1 MLTEKV
7 VDVSALVESRR
18 LGAGQWW
25 LLALCLIVVT
35 FDGFDAQIMGY
46 TAPALVKAWH
56 VGRGV
61 LGPVISSGLFGLMLG
76 ALVLGTLGDRI
87 GRKTIIL
94 ISAVVFGVGSLLTA
108 LATNV
113 EQMTVLRF
121 ITGIGLGGAMP
132 GSIALVS
139 EYMPAR
145 LRGTMVTI
153 TVCGFAIGPA
163 IGGFIAAALT
173 QNHGW
178 GSLFVIGGV
187 VPLLMLPLLWWKLP
201 ESSRFLIGRG
211 DSSERIA
218 RNLRKV
224 FHDEDLP
231 ADATYTHVDGKLSKA
246 PVREIF
252 AEGRAPGTVLLWL
265 AIFLNLVGINLQTS
279 WLPLMITGLGYPIAQ
294 AVTATAMLHV
304 GGAIGGLLLS
314 RLLDRFDPLRSA
326 AVIGVLAG
334 VAIILVGFSGGSLG
348 MLKITIFLAGLFV
361 VGGQS
366 VLNALSGMFYP
377 SHIRSTGS
385 GWALGM
391 GRFGAA
397 VGPMVGSALAAL
409 NLSMNSLY
417 YVEAIPFFLMGAAIF
432 AIGFT
437 RNQKTYA
444 SNRAAALMQSPLAHK

>member
-1 MLTEKV
+1 MLTDKV
-7 VDVSALVESRR
+7 VDVSAMVESRR

-35 FDGFDAQIMGY
+35 FDGFDAQVMGY

-56 VGRGV
+56 VSRGV

-76 ALVLGTLGDRI
+76 ALGLGTLGDRI

-94 ISAVVFGVGSLLTA
+94 ISTIVFGIGSLLTSMS
-108 LATNV
+108 TSV
-113 EQMTVLRF
+113 EQMIILRF

-139 EYMPAR
+139 EYMPTR

-163 IGGFIAAALT
+163 IGGFIAAALIGD
-173 QNHGW
+173 HGW
-178 GSLFVIGGV
+178 ASMFVVGGV
-187 VPLLMLPLLWWKLP
+187 LPLLMLPVLWWMLP

-224 FHDEDLP
+224 FRAESFP
-231 ADATYTHVDGKLSKA
+231 VDARYTHAEGKLPKA

-252 AEGRAPGTVLLWL
+252 AEGRAVGTVLLWI

-279 WLPLMITGLGYPIAQ
+279 WLPLMINGLGYPLAQ

-304 GGAIGGLLLS
+304 GGVVGGLVLS
-314 RLLDRFDPLRSA
+314 RLLDRFDPLRAA

-334 VAIILVGFSGGSLG
+334 VAIILVGFSGGSLN
-348 MLKITIFLAGLFV
+348 MLKLTIFLAGLFV

-377 SHIRSTGS
+377 SPIRSTGS

-409 NLSMNSLY
+409 HMSMSALY

-437 RNQKTYA
+437 QNRKTYA
-444 SNRAAALMQSPLAHK
+444 SNRAAAMLQQPLVHK